1 MNASKSNT
9 NPGALGRVAFL
20 DGRGD
25 LPMIEIATPWS
36 TAEIYPH
43 GAHVTHFQ
51 KKDERPLL
59 FLSQC
64 SRFAEGEAIRGGIPV
79 IFPWFGP
86 RQGFAQHGFA
96 RVKTWD
102 LKEFTPAPDGSVS
115 VRFRLPDVPD
125 AASFPPFTVDYVVTV
140 SQVLTLALTVTNQS
154 KDKVFTYEDCLHSYF
169 EVGDIKDVS
178 IKGLKGASYLDKVDN
193 LARKTES
200 RDIIRI
206 ESEVDRAYL
215 DTTGVVE
222 ILDANFGR
230 TIRVTKENSDS
241 TVVWNPWIDKAQQMA
256 DFGNDEFKRMV
267 CVESGNVSTNAIK
280 LPPGGSSTLK
290 VVLSS
295 EPLK

>member
-1 MNASKSNT
+1 M
-9 NPGALGRVAFL
+9 
-20 DGRGD
+20 
-25 LPMIEIATPWS
+25 
-36 TAEIYPH
+36 
-43 GAHVTHFQ
+43 
-51 KKDERPLL
+51 
-59 FLSQC
+59 
-64 SRFAEGEAIRGGIPV
+64 
-79 IFPWFGP
+79 
-86 RQGFAQHGFA
+86 
-96 RVKTWD
+96 
-102 LKEFTPAPDGSVS
+102 
-115 VRFRLPDVPD
+115 
-125 AASFPPFTVDYVVTV
+125 
-140 SQVLTLALTVTNQS
+140 
-154 KDKVFTYEDCLHSYF
+154 
-169 EVGDIKDVS
+169 
-178 IKGLKGASYLDKVDN
+178 
-193 LARKTES
+193 ARKTES